1 MESIRCFIILLFV
14 RGDKVKFK
22 HKHVF
27 LRVDTTH
34 QKNERKKLPTDST
47 GEFACA
53 LLQQSDYLG
62 FLSGGAAATDHSG
75 TLTRKLHELV
85 LVIFEANL
93 QGTDQN
99 GKVSEQKRP
108 HEANLNCRS
117 QSELKFSCGLKP
129 KSNRRH
135 HFQRGF
141 SRRAPDH
148 HAPDT
153 SHSLH
158 VQWGGYTRTHFQF
171 TSSESPDITSAQS
184 CFLLKALSSRWAS
197 PRVVTYQRENHI
209 QNTRL

>member
-1 MESIRCFIILLFV
+1 MRCFIFLVFV
-14 RGDKVKFK
+14 RGDKQNLNTNMYFSGWTRHIRK
-22 HKHVF
+22 
-27 LRVDTTH
+27 LRG
-34 QKNERKKLPTDST
+34 KKVPTDST

-85 LVIFEANL
+85 LVVFEANL

-117 QSELKFSCGLKP
+117 QPELKFSCGLKRR
-129 KSNRRH
+129 SNLRH

-141 SRRAPDH
+141 SRRD

-153 SHSLH
+153 THSLR
-158 VQWGGYTRTHFQF
+158 VQWGG
-171 TSSESPDITSAQS
+171 
-184 CFLLKALSSRWAS
+184 
-197 PRVVTYQRENHI
+197 
-209 QNTRL
+209 